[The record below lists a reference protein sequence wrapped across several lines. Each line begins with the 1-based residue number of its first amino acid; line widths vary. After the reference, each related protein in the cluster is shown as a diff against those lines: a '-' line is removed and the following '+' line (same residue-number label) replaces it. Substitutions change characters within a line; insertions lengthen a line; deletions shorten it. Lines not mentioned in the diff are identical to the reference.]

1 MLPSAAISALF
12 LRRRRGAASVSA
24 AGAVPWL
31 GADGGSA
38 SAGASPAAAAADAVL
53 RTLRFES
60 AEGAAVPPAAVVA
73 AA

>member
-1 MLPSAAISALF
+1 MLPSAAISALV

-38 SAGASPAAAAADAVL
+38 SAGASPAAADAVL
-53 RTLRFES
+53 RTLRVES
-60 AEGAAVPPAAVVA
+60 AEGAAVPPVAVVA